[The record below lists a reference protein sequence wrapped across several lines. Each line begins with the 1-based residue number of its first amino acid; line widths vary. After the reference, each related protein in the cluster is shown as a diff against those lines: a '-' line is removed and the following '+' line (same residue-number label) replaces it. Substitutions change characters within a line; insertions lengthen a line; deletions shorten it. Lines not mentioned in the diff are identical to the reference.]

1 MKTIITVDFMAEN
14 FPAEVEFHYS
24 ESEKKIT
31 NVNRMTMLFD
41 KHMPLDV
48 TPLYFKDDYV
58 QEKINEE
65 LIDNYVKGDYEEA

>member
-14 FPAEVEFHYS
+14 FPAEVEFHYTDTDG
-24 ESEKKIT
+24 KVV
-31 NVNRMTMLFD
+31 NVNNITLLFD
-41 KHMPLDV
+41 KHTPMDV

-65 LIDNYVKGDYEEA
+65 LKDNYIRGDYES

>member
-1 MKTIITVDFMAEN
+1 MKTVITVDFMAEN

-24 ESEKKIT
+24 DTDEAIS
-31 NVNRMTMLFD
+31 NVNRITLLFD
-41 KHMPLDV
+41 NHTPMDV

-65 LIDNYVKGDYEEA
+65 LLDRYLKGDYEEA

>member
-1 MKTIITVDFMAEN
+1 VKTIITVDFMAEN

-31 NVNRMTMLFD
+31 SVNRVTMLFD
-41 KHMPLDV
+41 KHKPLDV

-65 LIDNYVKGDYEEA
+65 LIDNYLKGDYEEA

>member
-24 ESEKKIT
+24 EADKAIS
-31 NVNRMTMLFD
+31 NVNRITLLFD
-41 KHMPLDV
+41 KHTPMDV

-58 QEKINEE
+58 QEKISEE
-65 LIDNYVKGDYEEA
+65 LKSNYIRGDYEES